1 MTELSVVMTETD
13 GASRDQESLITEANV
28 NSETDK
34 ECMKYERQK
43 DKAKFGYLREELKVR
58 KQTDGKRYPSKKEA
72 SIGRRQNRSATIGG
86 KEADAAGFAEM
97 VCAIRNSENI
107 HAN

>member
-1 MTELSVVMTETD
+1 MTKLSVGMMEMD
-13 GASRDQESLITEANV
+13 DASRDQESLIKEANV
-28 NSETDK
+28 NPETFK
-34 ECMKYERQK
+34 KCMKYDWQAYA
-43 DKAKFGYLREELKVR
+43 AKFGYAKEGLKVR
-58 KQTDGKRYPSKKEA
+58 KQTDGKRQPSKREA